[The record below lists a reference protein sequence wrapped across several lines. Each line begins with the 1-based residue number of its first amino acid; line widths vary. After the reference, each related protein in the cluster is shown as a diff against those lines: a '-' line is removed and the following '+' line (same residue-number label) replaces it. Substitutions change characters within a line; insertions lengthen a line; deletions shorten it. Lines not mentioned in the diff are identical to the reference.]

1 MDFLHCAA
9 LRPVQVYCG
18 QFAISSLHINIVGRA
33 VGNGGGQCILSG
45 EKKLPDVPGAQFL
58 VSAQFAHCETM
69 DANSNKKLPVPGTS
83 VVISVFVVICLS
95 LKNTESKRSMLF

>member
-1 MDFLHCAA
+1 MVVGGS
-9 LRPVQVYCG
+9 RG
-18 QFAISSLHINIVGRA
+18 QW
-33 VGNGGGQCILSG
+33 GQCILSG

-69 DANSNKKLPVPGTS
+69 DANSRKKPPVPGTS

>member
-1 MDFLHCAA
+1 MGGSGGA
-9 LRPVQVYCG
+9 VYPKWREEIARCT
-18 QFAISSLHINIVGRA
+18 A
-33 VGNGGGQCILSG
+33 
-45 EKKLPDVPGAQFL
+45 AQFL